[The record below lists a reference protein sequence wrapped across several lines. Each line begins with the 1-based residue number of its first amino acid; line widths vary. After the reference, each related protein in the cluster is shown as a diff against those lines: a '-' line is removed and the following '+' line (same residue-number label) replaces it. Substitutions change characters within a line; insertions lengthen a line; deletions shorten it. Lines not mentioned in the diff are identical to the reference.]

1 MGEARQFPHFHE
13 ILRIKNNYTYRL
25 FYIAIERALSF
36 SYVSHMSPISSLHRQ
51 EQPMDDA
58 QLNCET
64 CGATFHQYN
73 LKQKY
78 CSATCRAKGVYAN
91 RKRQSAKAQQL
102 PSITE
107 QLARSEERLRHLE
120 AQLKDQ
126 KEENEALRATIQ
138 QLAAQPTPSRYHI
151 ELRKM
156 SITQVLDEPYRD
168 FYLDHRGN
176 KTVSTDTIYLSSYA
190 SNGALLSEQEIKGND
205 ELLYLMERHNITDIE
220 LSAGL

>member
-1 MGEARQFPHFHE
+1 M
-13 ILRIKNNYTYRL
+13 
-25 FYIAIERALSF
+25 
-36 SYVSHMSPISSLHRQ
+36 
-51 EQPMDDA
+51 DA

-91 RKRQSAKAQQL
+91 RKHQLAKAQQL

-107 QLARSEERLRHLE
+107 QLARSEERVKQLE
-120 AQLKDQ
+120 AQLKDR
-126 KEENEALRATIQ
+126 KEESEALRATIEQ
-138 QLAAQPTPSRYHI
+138 VTAQLTASTSSTPSRYHI

-156 SITQVLDEPYRD
+156 SITQVLDQPYSD
-168 FYLDHRGN
+168 YYLDHRGN
-176 KTVSTDTIYLSSYA
+176 KTISTDSIYLSSYA
-190 SNGALLSEQEIKGND
+190 RNGALLSEQEIKGND